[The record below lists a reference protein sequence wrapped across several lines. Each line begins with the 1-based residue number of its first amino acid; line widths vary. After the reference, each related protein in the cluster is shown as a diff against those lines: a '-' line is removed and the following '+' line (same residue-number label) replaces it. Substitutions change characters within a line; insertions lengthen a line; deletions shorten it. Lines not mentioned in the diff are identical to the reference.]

1 MSSGKSTVPDG
12 ADWATG
18 SLEAQ
23 LVDVALTR
31 LATVPA
37 ERLSMRKL
45 AAEIG
50 VSHQAPYTHFR
61 SRTRFL
67 AAVAGTGL
75 AAVASGAREAVGRAG
90 SDPLERMLALADNYV
105 TFIERRPHLFDLAYG
120 PSIQMRDHRALQT
133 AAIAYWTLLR
143 DVVGACQPA
152 MSATM
157 RFKTG
162 ARSPRAPSTAS
173 HAWVRT
179 RRSPHRA
186 SIPARTRRR
195 GTEDNECRLES
206 ARRTRLNRES
216 CPRTTCSLG
225 ICPNPVRALAC
236 PPRMI
241 DKGRSGAIVNDS
253 VAALGEGW

>member
-1 MSSGKSTVPDG
+1 MQLTVSSVRSTVPDG

-23 LVDVALTR
+23 LVDLALTR

-75 AAVASGAREAVGRAG
+75 AAVAAGAREAVGRAG
-90 SDPLERMLALADNYV
+90 TDPLERMLALADNYV
-105 TFIERRPHLFDLAYG
+105 AFIEREPHLFDLAYG

-143 DVVGACQPA
+143 DVVGACQPGNVSDDEIQDRCEIA
-152 MSATM
+152 ASTVYGIARM
-157 RFKTG
+157 G
-162 ARSPRAPSTAS
+162 AHQKIPRIVRASPR
-173 HAWVRT
+173 
-179 RRSPHRA
+179 
-186 SIPARTRRR
+186 
-195 GTEDNECRLES
+195 EL
-206 ARRTRLNRES
+206 
-216 CPRTTCSLG
+216 
-225 ICPNPVRALAC
+225 
-236 PPRMI
+236 
-241 DKGRSGAIVNDS
+241 
-253 VAALGEGW
+253 VAAALRTMNAGWNLPDEPV

>member
-1 MSSGKSTVPDG
+1 MSSGISTVPDG

-23 LVDVALTR
+23 LVDLALTR

-105 TFIERRPHLFDLAYG
+105 TFIERQPHLFDLAYG

-143 DVVGACQPA
+143 DVVGACQPGNVSDDEIQNRCEIA
-152 MSATM
+152 ASTVYGIARM
-157 RFKTG
+157 G
-162 ARSPRAPSTAS
+162 AHQKIPRIVGASPR
-173 HAWVRT
+173 
-179 RRSPHRA
+179 
-186 SIPARTRRR
+186 
-195 GTEDNECRLES
+195 EL
-206 ARRTRLNRES
+206 
-216 CPRTTCSLG
+216 
-225 ICPNPVRALAC
+225 
-236 PPRMI
+236 
-241 DKGRSGAIVNDS
+241 
-253 VAALGEGW
+253 VAAALKTMNAGWNLPDEPA

>member
-1 MSSGKSTVPDG
+1 MSSGISTVPDG

-23 LVDVALTR
+23 LVDLALTR

-90 SDPLERMLALADNYV
+90 TDPLERMLALADNYV
-105 TFIERRPHLFDLAYG
+105 TFIERQPHLFDLAYG

-143 DVVGACQPA
+143 DVVGACQPGNVSDDEIQNRCEIA
-152 MSATM
+152 ASTVYGIARM
-157 RFKTG
+157 G
-162 ARSPRAPSTAS
+162 AHQKIPRIVGASPR
-173 HAWVRT
+173 
-179 RRSPHRA
+179 
-186 SIPARTRRR
+186 
-195 GTEDNECRLES
+195 EL
-206 ARRTRLNRES
+206 
-216 CPRTTCSLG
+216 
-225 ICPNPVRALAC
+225 
-236 PPRMI
+236 
-241 DKGRSGAIVNDS
+241 
-253 VAALGEGW
+253 VAAALKTMNAGWNLPDEPA